1 MFRVVVFLLLQ
12 FSADWTYP
20 LLDEYIQIPDQEF
33 CPDSQSATHSFIFF
47 IYDSLFM
54 PHKNPEIYLI
64 TIIGII
70 LGLLL
75 VGFIITMLFMSQRRK
90 RKQEQEM
97 EKMKDTYEKEALRS
111 QLEIQENTLK
121 TISQEL
127 HDNIGQVLSVV
138 KLSLSVLPIEKEHH
152 AYASIQNSREMLN
165 EAIID
170 LSDLTKS
177 LHTDRIAQVGLVE
190 SIRFELESVKR
201 AGIIEVRFHCKGRE
215 VIFDDQKAIFLFR
228 MFQEIVNNILKHSA
242 ATNMTV
248 DLKFLRDIFVLE
260 ITDNGVGFSV
270 AEKREAVMAGSGV
283 GLKSMFNR
291 AQLIGATISINSEP
305 MKGTRTVIELPLPEE
320 Q

>member
-1 MFRVVVFLLLQ
+1 
-12 FSADWTYP
+12 
-20 LLDEYIQIPDQEF
+20 
-33 CPDSQSATHSFIFF
+33 
-47 IYDSLFM
+47 M